1 MRENLSSHDWNL
13 TPNTSIR
20 NLSEDSVLSP
30 SSLLS
35 SWGDASVILHPGAK
49 LQEWHHHGRDCGDQD
64 PIANRFGFRS
74 SAPELCTY
82 GGRYANACRLTLSQD
97 CRRHSKN
104 DPLGRKIFKQ
114 LRFMRASGFPGFAI
128 CLICRFLVRSLSHCL
143 VLVRLKTYSTF
154 DSPKNCRDLCVQV
167 TLFVVES
174 PLYTSHTLPSLPRAP

>member
-1 MRENLSSHDWNL
+1 MGGRFCHSASRCKAPGMAPPRQGLRRSGSYCE
-13 TPNTSIR
+13 SIR
-20 NLSEDSVLSP
+20 FPVLGTRT
-30 SSLLS
+30 LYI
-35 SWGDASVILHPGAK
+35 W
-49 LQEWHHHGRDCGDQD
+49 
-64 PIANRFGFRS
+64 
-74 SAPELCTY
+74 
-82 GGRYANACRLTLSQD
+82 GRYANACRLTLSQD